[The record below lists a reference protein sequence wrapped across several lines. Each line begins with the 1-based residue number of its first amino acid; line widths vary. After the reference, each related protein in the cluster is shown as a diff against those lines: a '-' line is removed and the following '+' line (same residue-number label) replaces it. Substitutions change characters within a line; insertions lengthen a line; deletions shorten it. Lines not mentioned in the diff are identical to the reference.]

1 MTIRSFAL
9 IAAFTVSL
17 AACGQ
22 GHPTPGHD
30 GTAATIDQT
39 NLCEVKRWEHD
50 IVKES
55 CTPGQKVVYLPE
67 RFGNAQLPIFFA
79 AVNCDLRYTVA
90 LTEGAV
96 TCIYLPITPAPD
108 DQANDQGPSPE

>member
-1 MTIRSFAL
+1 MTLRSCVL

-22 GHPTPGHD
+22 DHPTPGHD
-30 GTAATIDQT
+30 GPAAAIDQT
-39 NLCEVKRWEHD
+39 NLCEVKRWERD

-55 CTPGQKVVYLPE
+55 CVPGQKVVYLPD

-96 TCIYLPITPAPD
+96 TCIYLPITLEPE
-108 DQANDQGPSPE
+108 DQAKDPASPPE